1 MYVGLP
7 KNRSDIG
14 SGVRNHLLLAKT
26 TPPTLPGSQ
35 IPRNDLQERV
45 CRAAGDKANEK
56 AREKVVLIQAPAGFG
71 KTTLMLQVM
80 AGLRAQ
86 GTTTSWLTVD
96 AADNDVGRF
105 LSFLAAAFDGLLS
118 DSAAG
123 NEPKHDVVA
132 GVVALDL
139 IERIACTPAPFVL
152 FVDEAESI
160 QSAASLAV
168 LRQVIENLPEGCR
181 IVIGSRTMPDI
192 GAPRL
197 LARGQLLV
205 IDPMQL
211 RFSITETGDF
221 LRDKRGL
228 KLAGADIA
236 RLQGVTEGWP
246 VALWLASL
254 ALERSDRSVELVSH
268 FSGSHAV
275 VADYLAEEVLAQQS
289 QSVREFLVRTSILHH
304 FNAPLC
310 DAVRGQR
317 DSREMLDSLQRSNLF
332 VQRIS
337 EDGEWFRYHSLF
349 SGFLRTQLERL
360 YPQDIPDLHRAA
372 SRWYD
377 AQNRPVPAVE
387 HALASADFD
396 YALPML
402 ERIAEQLLEGGR
414 IRLVAR
420 LLDSVP
426 AQELA
431 NWPHLRLIHAWAL
444 SFTRGGQEAMKQLER
459 IEAQGP
465 LPEHLQAHAL
475 ALRPMLLTML
485 DRFDEAYA
493 AAQLALERIPPEQA
507 FPFSILRTSL
517 ANLFMIMGKYTSAR
531 ELLDR
536 SCLQQGAPAGPF
548 MTIFAQ
554 CVEGAIDLMHGRLRQ
569 ATARFRHSAAVGS
582 HKILTDTNG
591 NAMAGILLAEVLY
604 EQDELVEAERLLS
617 VYVPLMQELGMTDHL
632 ICGHRSLARIAYH
645 SGDHDRALLAVTEME
660 CFGHRMSLPR
670 LVASAQ
676 LERARLALWRNDAKS
691 AREALQRARAG
702 VDWTPV
708 MSRALF
714 GNDMD
719 TPLEGQLRWMIHT
732 GAAEEAINQLKPEL
746 ERAENAR
753 RHRRALKLRIL
764 LALAL
769 DRSGNAKASLRM
781 ARDALRLGA
790 KERFVR
796 IFLDEGEPMQR
807 LLQRLS
813 VAQQNELDETANL
826 ADYLKRLAGQRTEK
840 VETAA
845 PALGVTETLTRKE
858 LEILRLLAEGL
869 SNLAIAGRLFV
880 SETTVRTHLRNINAK
895 FGVHNRTQAIAV
907 ARKMKLIS

>member
-7 KNRSDIG
+7 NNRSDFV

-26 TPPTLPGSQ
+26 TPPTLPASQ
-35 IPRNDLQERV
+35 IPRKELQARV
-45 CRAAGDKANEK
+45 CSAANQS
-56 AREKVVLIQAPAGFG
+56 VVLIQAPAGFG

-80 AGLRAQ
+80 EGLRAQ
-86 GTTTSWLTVD
+86 GVTTTWLTVD

-105 LSFLAAAFDGLLS
+105 LAFLDASFDKLLSGLAPGVEPENDAAA
-118 DSAAG
+118 
-123 NEPKHDVVA
+123 
-132 GVVALDL
+132 GVIALDL
-139 IERIACTPAPFVL
+139 MERIACTPAPFVL
-152 FVDEAESI
+152 FIDDAESL
-160 QSAASLAV
+160 QNAASLAV

-181 IVIGSRTMPDI
+181 IVIGSRTMLDI

-197 LARGQLLV
+197 LARAQLLV

-211 RFSITETGDF
+211 RFSVAETADY

-228 KLAGADIA
+228 NVPGADIA
-236 RLQGVTEGWP
+236 RLQGATEGWP

-268 FSGSHAV
+268 FSGSNAL

-289 QSVREFLVRTSILHH
+289 QSVREFLVRTSVLHH
-304 FNAPLC
+304 FNAQLC

-317 DSREMLDSLQRSNLF
+317 DSREILESLQRSNLF
-332 VQRIS
+332 VQRIG

-349 SGFLRTQLERL
+349 SGFLRTQLERQ

-377 AQNRPVPAVE
+377 AQSRPVPAVE

-414 IRLVAR
+414 IRLLAR

-426 AQELA
+426 PQELA
-431 NWPHLRLIHAWAL
+431 NWPHLRLMHAWSL
-444 SFTRGGQEAMKQLER
+444 SFTKGGQEAMQMLKR

-465 LPEHLQAHAL
+465 WPSHLEVHAL

-485 DRFDEAYA
+485 DRFDEAYD
-493 AAQLALERIPPEQA
+493 AAQGALDRVTAQQV

-517 ANLFMIMGKYTSAR
+517 ANLHMIMGKYTSAR

-536 SCLQQGAPAGPF
+536 SRVQQDAPAGPF

-554 CVEGAIDLMHGRLRQ
+554 CVEGAIDLLHGRLRQ
-569 ATARFRHSAAVGS
+569 ATARFKHSSAVGS
-582 HKILTDTNG
+582 RKFLIDTNG

-604 EQDELVEAERLLS
+604 EQDELAEAERLLS

-632 ICGHRSLARIAYH
+632 ICGHRSLARIAH
-645 SGDHDRALLAVTEME
+645 HAGDHDRALLAVTEME
-660 CFGHRMSLPR
+660 CFGHRMSLAR
-670 LVASAQ
+670 LVANAQ
-676 LERARLALWRNDAKS
+676 LERARLALWRNDVKS
-691 AREALQRARAG
+691 AREALQRARAA

-719 TPLEGQLRWMIHT
+719 TLLEGQLRLMIHS
-732 GAAEEAINQLKPEL
+732 GAADEAINQLKQEL
-746 ERAENAR
+746 ERAENAK

-769 DRSGNAKASLRM
+769 DKAGNAKASLRM
-781 ARDALRLGA
+781 ARDSLRLGA
-790 KERFVR
+790 RERFVR

-813 VAQQNELDETANL
+813 LAQQNELDETANL
-826 ADYLKRLAGQRTEK
+826 AEYLKRLAGQRTEK
-840 VETAA
+840 PEA
-845 PALGVTETLTRKE
+845 PAPTPGATEALTRKE

-907 ARKMKLIS
+907 ARKLNLIA

>member
-7 KNRSDIG
+7 KTRSDFI

-26 TPPTLPGSQ
+26 TPPTLPASQ
-35 IPRNDLQERV
+35 ITRKELQARV
-45 CRAAGDKANEK
+45 DRAGGET
-56 AREKVVLIQAPAGFG
+56 VVLFQAPAGFG

-80 AGLRAQ
+80 NGLRAQ
-86 GTTTSWLTVD
+86 GVTTTWLTVD

-105 LSFLAAAFDGLLS
+105 LSFLGAAFDKLLS
-118 DSAAG
+118 GVAPANAAETDG
-123 NEPKHDVVA
+123 A
-132 GVVALDL
+132 TGVVALDL
-139 IERIACTPAPFVL
+139 MERIASTPAPFVL
-152 FVDEAESI
+152 FVDDAELL
-160 QSAASLAV
+160 QNAASLAV
-168 LRQVIENLPEGCR
+168 LRQVIENLPAGCR
-181 IVIGSRTMPDI
+181 IVIGSRTMLDI

-205 IDPMQL
+205 IDPVQL
-211 RFSITETGDF
+211 RFSIAETGDY

-228 KLAGADIA
+228 NMPGADIA
-236 RLQGVTEGWP
+236 RLQGATEGWP

-268 FSGSHAV
+268 FSGSNTL

-289 QSVREFLVRTSILHH
+289 QTVREFLVRTSVLHH
-304 FNAPLC
+304 FNAQLC

-317 DSREMLDSLQRSNLF
+317 DSREILECLQRSNLF
-332 VQRIS
+332 VQRLS

-349 SGFLRTQLERL
+349 AGFLRTQLERQ

-377 AQNRPVPAVE
+377 SQNRPVPAAE

-402 ERIAEQLLEGGR
+402 EGIAEQLLEGGR
-414 IRLVAR
+414 IRLLAR

-426 AQELA
+426 PQELA
-431 NWPHLRLIHAWAL
+431 NWPQLRLMHAWAL
-444 SFTRGGQEAMKQLER
+444 SFTRGGQEAMQMLKR

-465 LPEHLQAHAL
+465 LPPQLEVHAL

-485 DRFDEAYA
+485 DRFDEAYDA
-493 AAQLALERIPPEQA
+493 GQGALDRVTAEQA

-517 ANLFMIMGKYTSAR
+517 ANLHMIMGKYTSAR

-536 SCLQQGAPAGPF
+536 SRVQQDAPAGPF

-554 CVEGAIDLMHGRLRQ
+554 CVEGAIDLLHGRLRQ
-569 ATARFRHSAAVGS
+569 ATARFKHSSAVGS
-582 HKILTDTNG
+582 RRFLIDTNG

-604 EQDELVEAERLLS
+604 EQDELTEAQRLLS

-632 ICGHRSLARIAYH
+632 ICGHRGLARIAH
-645 SGDHDRALLAVTEME
+645 HAGDHDRALLAVTEME

-670 LVASAQ
+670 LVANAQ
-676 LERARLALWRNDAKS
+676 LERARLALWHNDAKS
-691 AREALQRARAG
+691 AREALQRARAA

-719 TPLEGQLRWMIHT
+719 TLLEGQLRLMIHS
-732 GAAEEAINQLKPEL
+732 GAANEAVNQLKQEL
-746 ERAENAR
+746 ERAENAK

-769 DRSGNAKASLRM
+769 DKAGNSKASLRM

-790 KERFVR
+790 RERFVR

-813 VAQQNELDETANL
+813 LAQQNELDETANL

-840 VETAA
+840 VEA
-845 PALGVTETLTRKE
+845 PAPAPGATEALTRKE

-907 ARKMKLIS
+907 ARKLNLIG

>member
-7 KNRSDIG
+7 KTRSDFV

-26 TPPTLPGSQ
+26 TPPTLPASQ
-35 IPRNDLQERV
+35 ITRKELQARV
-45 CRAAGDKANEK
+45 DRAGGET
-56 AREKVVLIQAPAGFG
+56 VVLFQAPAGFG

-80 AGLRAQ
+80 NGLLAR
-86 GTTTSWLTVD
+86 GVTTTWLTVD

-105 LSFLAAAFDGLLS
+105 LSFLGAAFDKLLS
-118 DSAAG
+118 GVAPA
-123 NEPKHDVVA
+123 NEAETDGA
-132 GVVALDL
+132 TGVVALDL
-139 IERIACTPAPFVL
+139 MERIACTPAPFVL
-152 FVDEAESI
+152 FVDDAELL
-160 QSAASLAV
+160 QNAASLAV

-181 IVIGSRTMPDI
+181 IVIGSRTMLDI

-205 IDPMQL
+205 IDPIQL
-211 RFSITETGDF
+211 RFSIAETGDY

-228 KLAGADIA
+228 NMPGADIA
-236 RLQGVTEGWP
+236 RLQGATEGWP

-268 FSGSHAV
+268 FSGSNTL

-289 QSVREFLVRTSILHH
+289 QTVREFLVRTSVLHH
-304 FNAPLC
+304 FKAQLC
-310 DAVRGQR
+310 DTVRGQS
-317 DSREMLDSLQRSNLF
+317 DSREILESLQRSNLF
-332 VQRIS
+332 VQRLS

-349 SGFLRTQLERL
+349 AGFLRTQLERQ

-377 AQNRPVPAVE
+377 SQNRPVPAVE

-414 IRLVAR
+414 IRLLAR

-426 AQELA
+426 PQELA
-431 NWPHLRLIHAWAL
+431 NWPQLRLMHAWAL
-444 SFTRGGQEAMKQLER
+444 SFTRGGQEAMQMLKR

-465 LPEHLQAHAL
+465 LPPQLEVHAL

-485 DRFDEAYA
+485 DRFDEAYHA
-493 AAQLALERIPPEQA
+493 GQGALDRVTAEQA

-517 ANLFMIMGKYTSAR
+517 ANLHMIMGKYTSAR

-536 SCLQQGAPAGPF
+536 SRVQQDAPAGPF

-554 CVEGAIDLMHGRLRQ
+554 CVEGAIDLLHGRLRQ
-569 ATARFRHSAAVGS
+569 ATARFKHSSAVGS
-582 HKILTDTNG
+582 RRFLIDTNG

-604 EQDELVEAERLLS
+604 EQDELTEAERLLS

-632 ICGHRSLARIAYH
+632 ICGHRGLARIAH
-645 SGDHDRALLAVTEME
+645 HAGDHDRALLAVTEME

-670 LVASAQ
+670 LVANAQ
-676 LERARLALWRNDAKS
+676 LERARLALWHNDAKS
-691 AREALQRARAG
+691 AREALQRARAA

-719 TPLEGQLRWMIHT
+719 TLLEGQLRLMIHS
-732 GAAEEAINQLKPEL
+732 GAANEAVNQLKQEL
-746 ERAENAR
+746 ERAENAK

-769 DRSGNAKASLRM
+769 DKAGNSKASLRM

-790 KERFVR
+790 RERFVR

-813 VAQQNELDETANL
+813 LAQQNELDETANL

-840 VETAA
+840 VEA
-845 PALGVTETLTRKE
+845 PAPAPGATEALTRKE

-907 ARKMKLIS
+907 ARKLNLIG

>member
-1 MYVGLP
+1 MYAGLP
-7 KNRSDIG
+7 KTRSDIF

-26 TPPTLPGSQ
+26 TPPTLPASQ
-35 IPRNDLQERV
+35 ISRKELHERV
-45 CRAAGDKANEK
+45 CRADGEA
-56 AREKVVLIQAPAGFG
+56 VVLIQAPAGFG

-80 AGLRAQ
+80 TLLRAQ
-86 GTTTSWLTVD
+86 GVATSWLTLDV
-96 AADNDVGRF
+96 ADNDVGRF
-105 LSFLAAAFDGLLS
+105 LAFLDAAFDKLRSG
-118 DSAAG
+118 AAIG
-123 NEPKHDVVA
+123 TEPENDVAA

-139 IERIACTPAPFVL
+139 MERIACTPAPFVL
-152 FVDEAESI
+152 FVDDAESL
-160 QSAASLAV
+160 QNASSLAV

-181 IVIGSRTMPDI
+181 MVIGSRAMLDI

-197 LARGQLLV
+197 LARGQLLT
-205 IDPMQL
+205 IEPPRL
-211 RFSITETGDF
+211 RFSVAETGDY

-228 KLAGADIA
+228 NMPGAEIA
-236 RLQGVTEGWP
+236 RLQGATEGWP
-246 VALWLASL
+246 VALWLASV
-254 ALERSDRSVELVSH
+254 ALERSGRPVELISH
-268 FSGSHAV
+268 VPGSNSLI
-275 VADYLAEEVLAQQS
+275 ADYLAEEVLAQQS
-289 QSVREFLVRTSILHH
+289 ESVRDFLVRTSILHH
-304 FNAPLC
+304 FNAQLC
-310 DAVRGQR
+310 DAVRAR
-317 DSREMLDSLQRSNLF
+317 HDSREILDSLQRSNLF

-349 SGFLRTQLERL
+349 AGFLRTQLERL
-360 YPQDIPDLHRAA
+360 HPQDIPDLHRAA

-377 AQNRPVPAVE
+377 SQNRPVPAVE

-402 ERIAEQLLEGGR
+402 ERTAGQLLEGGR
-414 IRLVAR
+414 IRLLTR
-420 LLDSVP
+420 LLDSAP

-431 NWPHLRLIHAWAL
+431 NWPYLQLIHAWSL
-444 SFTRGGQEAMKQLER
+444 SFTRGGQEAMQLLKR

-465 LPEHLQAHAL
+465 LPRHLEVHAL

-485 DRFDEAYA
+485 DRFDEAYD
-493 AAQLALERIPPEQA
+493 AAQGALERVTDEQM

-517 ANLFMIMGKYTSAR
+517 ANLYMIMGKYTSAR

-536 SCLQQGAPAGPF
+536 SRAQQDAPAGPF

-554 CVEGAIDLMHGRLRQ
+554 CVEGAIDLLHGRLRQ
-569 ATARFRHSAAVGS
+569 ATARFKHSSAVGS
-582 HKILTDTNG
+582 RKFLIDTNG

-604 EQDELVEAERLLS
+604 EQDELAEAERLLS

-632 ICGHRSLARIAYH
+632 ICGHRGLARIAH
-645 SGDHDRALLAVTEME
+645 HAGDHDRALLAVTEME

-670 LVASAQ
+670 LVANAQ
-676 LERARLALWRNDAKS
+676 LERARLALWRDDVKNAH
-691 AREALQRARAG
+691 EALQRARAA
-702 VDWTPV
+702 VNWTPV

-714 GNDMD
+714 ANDMD
-719 TPLEGQLRWMIHT
+719 TLSEGQLRLMIHS
-732 GAAEEAINQLKPEL
+732 GSADEAVNQLKQEL
-746 ERAENAR
+746 ERAESAK

-769 DRSGNAKASLRM
+769 DKAGNAKASLRM
-781 ARDALRLGA
+781 ARDALRLGGR
-790 KERFVR
+790 ERFVR

-826 ADYLKRLAGQRTEK
+826 AEYLKRLAVQRTEK
-840 VETAA
+840 HDVLT
-845 PALGVTETLTRKE
+845 PTPSSTETLTRKE

-907 ARKMKLIS
+907 ARRLNLI